1 VPRSAGRH
9 AVANPRVDGTAG
21 GGSSGWAHAVTLRC
35 SWCWPHDPE
44 IQGREDG
51 WTFAD
56 GVLFLNQYHR
66 LRNPNVSAPSACA
79 VGLRRRPAPSACAV
93 GLRRPQSALQSRCN
107 AWACAS
113 YESACVKSRCRC
125 GRGEPSPGADVAG
138 VSPVP
143 VQMWQGR
150 GQSRCRCG
158 KVEASPGA
166 DVAGVSPV
174 PVRGGGAMLAAVAGA
189 RRHRARA
196 AEWDRVRLFAFVP
209 SQ

>member
-1 VPRSAGRH
+1 MRSIVPRSAGRH

-79 VGLRRRPAPSACAV
+79 VGLRRRPAPSACAGPKARSSLAATRGRV
-93 GLRRPQSALQSRCN
+93 LHMRALVS
-107 AWACAS
+107 
-113 YESACVKSRCRC
+113 
-125 GRGEPSPGADVAG
+125 SPGADVAG
-138 VSPVP
+138 VSPVR
-143 VQMWQGR
+143 VQMWQG
-150 GQSRCRCG
+150 
-158 KVEASPGA
+158 
-166 DVAGVSPV
+166 
-174 PVRGGGAMLAAVAGA
+174 
-189 RRHRARA
+189 
-196 AEWDRVRLFAFVP
+196 
-209 SQ
+209 

>member
-1 VPRSAGRH
+1 MRSIVPRSAGRH

-79 VGLRRRPAPSACAV
+79 VGLRR
-93 GLRRPQSALQSRCN
+93 PQSPLQSRCN

-113 YESACVKSRCRC
+113 CESACAKSRCRC
-125 GRGEPSPGADVAG
+125 GTGEPSPSADVAG

-143 VQMWQGR
+143 VQMWQG
-150 GQSRCRCG
+150 
-158 KVEASPGA
+158 
-166 DVAGVSPV
+166 
-174 PVRGGGAMLAAVAGA
+174 
-189 RRHRARA
+189 
-196 AEWDRVRLFAFVP
+196 
-209 SQ
+209 

>member
-1 VPRSAGRH
+1 MRSIVPRSAGRH

-93 GLRRPQSALQSRCN
+93 GLRRRPAPAPKRAPVSLQR
-107 AWACAS
+107 
-113 YESACVKSRCRC
+113 V
-125 GRGEPSPGADVAG
+125 G
-138 VSPVP
+138 V
-143 VQMWQGR
+143 
-150 GQSRCRCG
+150 C
-158 KVEASPGA
+158 
-166 DVAGVSPV
+166 
-174 PVRGGGAMLAAVAGA
+174 
-189 RRHRARA
+189 
-196 AEWDRVRLFAFVP
+196 FI
-209 SQ
+209 